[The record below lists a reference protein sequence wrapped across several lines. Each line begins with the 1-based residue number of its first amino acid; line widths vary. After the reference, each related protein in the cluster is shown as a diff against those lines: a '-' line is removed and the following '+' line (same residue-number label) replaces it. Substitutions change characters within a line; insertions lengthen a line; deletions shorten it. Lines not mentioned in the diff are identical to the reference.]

1 MANCTDDKWLT
12 NGPWNIQTV
21 CLTIQTDVTIL
32 QTDVT
37 ILQTDVTILQ
47 TDVTILQ
54 TDANV
59 FQALYANCSNGL
71 SNTLNGFF

>member
-1 MANCTDDKWLT
+1 MANCTDDERLT

-21 CLTIQTDVTIL
+21 CLAI